1 MYTPAREIEARLASL
16 QEKMAGSG
24 PEAAILVQNT
34 DLYYFTG
41 SCQAGHLVV
50 PVQGE
55 PVYLVRKS
63 LERARLE
70 SPLGSIRQQHSLA
83 DVDAVLKEVTPGAK
97 TVGLELDVLP
107 YNHYRRYASLLPG
120 CSLTDISGLIREI
133 RMVKSSYEVT
143 LIKEAAKMA
152 AAMFDRIPVLLKAGK
167 TEVSL
172 AGELE
177 SVLRSLGHQGA
188 IRMRSF
194 NQELF
199 YGHLMS
205 GKNLLYPSFLDS
217 PTGGTGLSPAYPQ
230 SAGHKKINRDE
241 PVQVDYVSAYGGYLV
256 DKARIYCIGRLPPLL
271 EEAHRAALVIQEEIV
286 KAARPGVPC
295 SDLYLLA
302 MTTAKE
308 LGYAGNFMGI
318 GGDRTGF
325 VAHGIGLELD
335 ELPVM
340 APKFNIPLQEG
351 MVFALEPKMFLPGH
365 GVVGVENTFLVTA
378 AGVEKLTDYP
388 EDVFCQV

>member
-1 MYTPAREIEARLASL
+1 MYTPAREIAARLMSL
-16 QEKMAGSG
+16 QEKMAATG

-50 PVQGE
+50 PARGE

-70 SPLGSIRQQHSLA
+70 SPLGSIRQQHAFA
-83 DVDAVLKEVTPGAK
+83 DVAAVLKEVAPGAK

-107 YNHYRRYASLLPG
+107 YNNYRRYAGLFPD
-120 CSLTDISGLIREI
+120 CSLTDVSALIREV
-133 RMVKSSYEVT
+133 RMIKSIYEVR
-143 LIKEAAKMA
+143 LLKEAAKMA
-152 AAMFDRIPVLLKAGK
+152 TAMFDRIPGLLEAGK
-167 TEVSL
+167 TEATL

-188 IRMRSF
+188 IRMRGF

-205 GKNLLYPSFLDS
+205 GENLLYPSFIDS

-230 SAGHKKINRDE
+230 SAGNKKINRDE
-241 PVQVDYVSAYGGYLV
+241 PVQVDYVSAYSGYLV
-256 DKARIYCIGRLPPLL
+256 DKARIYCIGRLPSLL
-271 EEAHRAALVIQEEIV
+271 EEAHQAALAIQADLV
-286 KAARPGVPC
+286 KAARPGVLC
-295 SDLYLLA
+295 SELYHRS
-302 MTTAKE
+302 MTMAKG

-318 GGDRTGF
+318 GGDTTGF
-325 VAHGIGLELD
+325 IAHGIGLELD

-340 APKFNIPLQEG
+340 APKSNIALQEG
-351 MVFALEPKMFLPGH
+351 MVFALEPKMFFPGY
-365 GVVGVENTFLVTA
+365 GLVGVENTFLVTA

-388 EDVFCQV
+388 DDIFYQV